1 VRLEGSHFTLSPSDV
16 TAYLECEHLTQ
27 LALKVARGEIATP
40 HVEGAQAEL
49 IRRKGDEHE
58 HAYLEHLLAEKR
70 EVVTIELAGEGGE
83 WDWERAARET
93 EEAMRAGREVVYQ
106 AAFLAGEWRGL
117 ADFVIR
123 GPDGSYEAYDTK
135 LARHGKPA
143 HVLQLCFYSEQI
155 GRIQGRLPERMHIA
169 LGSGETESYRVL
181 DFLAY
186 YRRVREG
193 LLNAVHHPS
202 PTEPWPVDHCGICD
216 FLPLCEAWWEER
228 DHLTR
233 VANIRRDQIVRLGE
247 AGITTLAE
255 LGDAPPE
262 TPVPRLA
269 ATTFENIRH
278 QAELQL
284 RCQRTGEHAY
294 ETLRPEDER
303 GFALLPKP
311 SPGDL
316 FFDMEG
322 DPFWEPSAGLEY
334 LFGVLWLED
343 GELQF
348 RPFWAH
354 DREGERRAF
363 EQFVDFVHERIERHS
378 DLHVY
383 HYAPYE
389 PTALKR
395 LMGQYATREEAVDDL
410 LRGEVLV
417 DLYAVVRQGLRISHP
432 RYSIKNVEQFYMQR
446 EAELQSG
453 DDSIVLY
460 ERWVAE
466 RDDSILKGIEEY
478 NREDCLSTYLL
489 REWLLERKAEAEA
502 AWGTEIDWR
511 APPELR
517 EIKPEDEEELA
528 ERESL
533 REELLARGDET
544 ARLAGLLL
552 EYHRREA
559 KPVWWAFFHR
569 LELTVPELIEDAE
582 SIGGLDWDGKEPE
595 LDKNSRVYGF
605 SFPVQQHK
613 LDPGDEVV
621 DPYTGKSAGTLFELD
636 DLAGQLRL
644 RRGPKLFDGPLPRA
658 LIPGGAWNTKYQRQ
672 ALMRLGRSVRDGDG
686 RYAALEDV
694 LRRDAPLDG
703 LRVQV
708 ATDDEMKELVN
719 RIEGR
724 YLFVQGPP
732 GSGKTFKGARLILHL
747 LGQGKRV
754 GIAATSHKAIH
765 NLLDEIVKAGLSVP
779 GLKKSSS
786 GNPESVFEKGSIE
799 STNSIEPFLDPGM
812 RLLAGTAW
820 LFARPELD
828 QQLDYL
834 FIDEAG
840 QVSLAD
846 ALAMGTSARTLVL
859 LGDPVQL
866 AQVSQGTHP
875 GGSGASV
882 LEHLLGDAQTIPEDL
897 GLFLEHSYR
906 MHPDVCRYISDA
918 FYESR
923 LEAAEGCERQST
935 SLGTGLRF
943 LPVEHEGNRRS
954 SLDEAACVREHVDRL
969 LGAEWTDPEGR
980 TRPIGLNDILVVAP
994 YNEQVKCL
1002 AEALPRGARV
1012 GTVDKF
1018 QGQQAP
1024 VVFFSMTTSSGE
1036 DVPRNLEFLLSRNRL
1051 NVAVSRAKCLAYVV
1065 ASPKL
1070 LEVGCRS
1077 IEQMRM
1083 ADALCLFVEGAE
1095 VPDAQR

>member
-1 VRLEGSHFTLSPSDV
+1 MDQRLSPSALANYV
-16 TAYLECEHLTQ
+16 ACSHLTTLE
-27 LALKVARGEIATP
+27 LAVARGELVKP
-40 HVEGAQAEL
+40 HVEDAQAEL
-49 IRRKGDEHE
+49 IRSKGEEHE
-58 HAYLEHLLAEKR
+58 RAYLEELLDDGR
-70 EVVTIELAGEGGE
+70 DVVTIEIARDNGE

-93 EEAMRAGREVVYQ
+93 DEAMRAGREVVYQ
-106 AAFLAGEWRGL
+106 AAFLDGKWRGL

-123 GPDGSYEAYDTK
+123 GLDGSYEAYDTK

-155 GRIQGRLPERMHIA
+155 GRIQGRMPERMRIA

-186 YRRVREG
+186 YRRVRERF
-193 LLNAVHHPS
+193 LHAVHHPR
-202 PTEPWPVDHCGICD
+202 PTEPWPVAHCKICD
-216 FLPLCEAWWEER
+216 FSELCEAWWDEH

-247 AGITTLAE
+247 AGITTLAG
-255 LGDAPPE
+255 LGD
-262 TPVPRLA
+262 VPRETVVPHIA
-269 ATTFENIRH
+269 AGTLENIRH

-284 RCQRTGEHAY
+284 RHRRTGEHAY

-303 GFALLPKP
+303 GLALLPKP

-322 DPFWEPSAGLEY
+322 DPFWEPSGGLEY
-334 LFGVLWLED
+334 LFGVLWIES
-343 GELQF
+343 GEEQF
-348 RPFWAH
+348 RAFWAH
-354 DREGERRAF
+354 DREGERQAF
-363 EQFVDFVHERIERHS
+363 EQFVDFVRERLERHP

-389 PTALKR
+389 PSALKR
-395 LMGQYATREEAVDDL
+395 LMGEYATREDAVDDL

-432 RYSIKNVEQFYMQR
+432 HYSIKNVEQFYMER
-446 EAELQSG
+446 EAELRSG

-460 ERWVAE
+460 ERWVDE
-466 RDDSILKGIEEY
+466 RDDSILDGIEAY

-489 REWLLERKAEAEA
+489 REWLLERKADAEA
-502 AWGTEIDWR
+502 TWGMEIAWRE
-511 APPELR
+511 PPELR
-517 EIKPEDEEELA
+517 EIKPEAEEELA
-528 ERESL
+528 EREAL
-533 REELLARGDET
+533 REVLLARGDET

-559 KPVWWAFFHR
+559 KPVWWAFFKR
-569 LELTVPELIEDAE
+569 LELTVAELIEDAE
-582 SIGGLDWDGKEPE
+582 SIGGLDWNGAEPVP
-595 LDKNSRVYGF
+595 DKKSRVYTL

-621 DPYTGKSAGTLFELD
+621 DPYTGKSAGTIFELD

-644 RRGPKLFDGPLPRA
+644 RRGPKLFDEPLPGA
-658 LIPGGAWNTKYQRQ
+658 LIPGGAWNTKAQQQ
-672 ALMRLGRSVRDGDG
+672 ALMRLGRSVRGGDG
-686 RYAALEDV
+686 RYAALEEV
-694 LRRDAPLDG
+694 LRREPPLGGD
-703 LRVQV
+703 RVQV
-708 ATDDEMKELVN
+708 ETDEEMKELVE
-719 RIEGR
+719 RVEGR
-724 YLFVQGPP
+724 HLFVQGPP
-732 GSGKTFKGARLILHL
+732 GSGKTYKGARLILHL
-747 LGQGKRV
+747 LDRGNRV
-754 GIAATSHKAIH
+754 GVAATSHKAIH
-765 NLLDEIVKAGLSVP
+765 NLLDEIVKAGLDVP
-779 GLKKSSS
+779 GLKKCSG
-786 GNPESVFEKGSIE
+786 GNPESVYEKGSIE
-799 STNSIEPFLDPGM
+799 SEEGIEPFLDHAVC
-812 RLLAGTAW
+812 LLAGTAW

-840 QVSLAD
+840 QISLAD
-846 ALAMGTSARTLVL
+846 ALAMGTSAKTLVL
-859 LGDPVQL
+859 LGDPMQL

-882 LEHLLGDAQTIPEDL
+882 LEHLLGDAQTIPEDR
-897 GLFLEHSYR
+897 GLFLEHSFR

-918 FYESR
+918 FYDSR
-923 LEAAEGCERQST
+923 LEAAAECAGQST
-935 SLGTGLRF
+935 ALGTGLRF
-943 LPVEHEGNRRS
+943 LSVEHEGNRRS
-954 SLDEAACVREHVDRL
+954 SAEEAARVREEFERL
-969 LGAEWTDPEGR
+969 LGQDWTNAKGDNAPL
-980 TRPIGLNDILVVAP
+980 GLDDILVVAP

-1024 VVFFSMTTSSGE
+1024 VVFFSMATSSGE

-1051 NVAVSRAKCLAYVV
+1051 NVAVSRAKCMAYVV
-1065 ASPKL
+1065 ASPRL

-1083 ADALCLFVEGAE
+1083 ANALCLFVE
-1095 VPDAQR
+1095 DAAHE